1 MKIAIFGG
9 TGSVGN
15 RLVPMLLAQG
25 HHLALLTRRPDAAP
39 QGVDIVEGDV
49 TDAAA
54 VRETLKGADLVYCLL
69 GATLKDKSAIR
80 THGTSVIVAQMKRA
94 GIDRMIC
101 LSSFG
106 AGDSYAALPRLY
118 RWVLAP
124 LILKDMLKDHEGQEK
139 ILAESDLNW
148 TVLRPVNLSD
158 AHAAGA
164 ECGPTVAFRDRRRP
178 LKVSRE
184 DVASCLK
191 SLASDDTRRQQALW
205 VTGRGTAA

>member
-1 MKIAIFGG
+1 MKIAMFGG

-25 HHLALLTRRPDAAP
+25 HHLALLTRRPATAP

-80 THGTSVIVAQMKRA
+80 THGTSVIVAQMQRA

-106 AGDSYAALPRLY
+106 AGDSYAALPRFY

-124 LILKDMLKDHEGQEK
+124 LILKDMLKDHEGQEE
-139 ILAESDLNW
+139 ILAQSDLNW

-158 AHAAGA
+158 AHATGA
-164 ECGPTVAFRDRRRP
+164 QCGPTATFGDHRRP
-178 LKVSRE
+178 LKVSRD
-184 DVASCLK
+184 DVANCLAT
-191 SLASDDTRRQQALW
+191 LANDEIRRQQALW
-205 VTGRGTAA
+205 VTGSGVAA